1 MDFFGTIMFPFK
13 WLVSI
18 IMVGFHDGLSFIGLP
33 AANGWTWTLS
43 IIGLVL
49 VIRAALI
56 PVFVK
61 QIKAQRGMQ
70 LLQPDLK
77 KLQTKYKGK
86 TDQLSRQAMAQE
98 QMALYKKHGTNPFS
112 ACLPMLI
119 QMPFF
124 FALFQVL
131 SGISTAKNA
140 GEGIGALSHEQVIEF
155 DQSSIFGAPLSASL
169 LHGGVPGTEVAVWT
183 LSIIMILAMT
193 ASQFI
198 TQKQIMAK
206 NMSEEAMASP
216 FMRQQKMMLYIL
228 PLVFGIGGINFP
240 IGVLIYW
247 TTTNLWTMGQQ
258 FFVIRRMPTPG
269 SPAAKALEERR
280 AAKGLPPLLGGKK
293 NAAADAAAEAEA
305 AAAAAAEI
313 RAQRVQPQRKNRKK
327 K

>member
-1 MDFFGTIMFPFK
+1 MDIFGTILAPFK
-13 WLVSI
+13 WLVSA
-18 IMVGFHDGLSFIGLP
+18 IMLGFHDGLSFIGLP

-77 KLQTKYKGK
+77 KMQAKYKGK

-131 SGISTAKNA
+131 SGISAAKEA
-140 GEGIGALSHEQVIEF
+140 GQGIGALSHEQVVQF
-155 DQSSIFGAPLSASL
+155 DQSSIFGAPLSATL
-169 LHGGVPGTEVAVWT
+169 LHGTPAGGDVVAVWV
-183 LSIIMILAMT
+183 LSIVMILAMT

-228 PLVFGIGGINFP
+228 PVVFGVGGINFP

-269 SPAAKALEERR
+269 SPAAKALAERR
-280 AAKGLPPLLGGKK
+280 AAKGLPSIPLLGGKK
-293 NAAADAAAEAEA
+293 DADVAAAEVA
-305 AAAAAAEI
+305 AVELK
-313 RAQRVQPQRKNRKK
+313 AQQRIQPQRKNRKK

>member
-1 MDFFGTIMFPFK
+1 MAPFK

-18 IMVGFHDGLSFIGLP
+18 IMIGFHDGLSAIGMP

-77 KLQTKYKGK
+77 KLQDKYKGK

-98 QMALYKKHGTNPFS
+98 QMAMYKKHGTNPFS

-131 SGISTAKNA
+131 SGITAA
-140 GEGIGALSHEQVIEF
+140 RQTGAGIGAMSHEQVVQF
-155 DQSSIFGAPLSASL
+155 DESSIFGAPLSASL
-169 LHGGVPGTEVAVWT
+169 LHGGGGNQVAVWI
-183 LSIIMILAMT
+183 LSIVMILAMT

-228 PLVFGIGGINFP
+228 PLVFGVGGINFP

-269 SPAAKALEERR
+269 SPAAKALAERR
-280 AAKGLPPLLGGKK
+280 AAKGLPALSVLTGKRDD
-293 NAAADAAAEAEA
+293 AVDAAGSSAV
-305 AAAAAAEI
+305 EI
-313 RAQRVQPQRKNRKK
+313 KGQRVQPQRKNRKK

>member
-1 MDFFGTIMFPFK
+1 MGKRMGFLDEIMFPFK
-13 WLVSI
+13 WLVSV
-18 IMVGFHDGLSFIGLP
+18 IMVGFHDGLSALGLP

-77 KLQTKYKGK
+77 KLQDKYKGK

-98 QMALYKKHGTNPFS
+98 QMAMYKKHGTNPFS

-131 SGISTAKNA
+131 SGISAAKDQ
-140 GEGIGALSHEQVIEF
+140 GQGIGAMSHEQVAQF
-155 DQSSIFGAPLSASL
+155 DESTIFGAPLSATL
-169 LHGGVPGTEVAVWT
+169 LHNPEGNAVAVWI
-183 LSIIMILAMT
+183 LSIVMILAMT

-228 PLVFGIGGINFP
+228 PLVFGVGGINFP

-269 SPAAKALEERR
+269 SPAAKALAERR
-280 AAKGLPPLLGGKK
+280 AAKGLPALSILTGKK
-293 NAAADAAAEAEA
+293 DEAADA
-305 AAAAAAEI
+305 
-313 RAQRVQPQRKNRKK
+313 
-327 K
+327 